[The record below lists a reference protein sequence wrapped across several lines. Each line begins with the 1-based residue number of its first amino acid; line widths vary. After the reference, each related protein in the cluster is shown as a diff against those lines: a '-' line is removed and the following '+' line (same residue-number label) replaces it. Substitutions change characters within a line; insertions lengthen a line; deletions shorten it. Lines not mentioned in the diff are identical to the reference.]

1 MKADTKK
8 KGNTMKDKDQG
19 KMSLGAR
26 LAYSFGAFGNDSFY
40 GLLSGYLIMFITSHL
55 FNTGNAAEDAKMISI
70 VTLIIMALRIVELFI
85 DPFIGNA
92 IDRTKTRWGHFRPWV
107 VVGGSVSAVILLML
121 FTNLG
126 GLYQKNAVLYMVVF
140 AVLYITMDIFY
151 SFKDVGFWSM
161 LPSLTTSSRER
172 EKTAT
177 YARVGSTVG
186 GGLVGILVMPAVIF
200 FSAKATST
208 GDDRG
213 WFIFAAIICS
223 IAFVSAWCVGLFTRE
238 VNSDIRKNKQD
249 TKGIVGIFK
258 ALSGNDQLMWVAL
271 AYLFYGIAINITNS
285 LEVYYF
291 TYIMGMPKAFSIFS
305 TINIF
310 LGIIATSLF
319 PILSKKLSRKTLFTS
334 CLVVMICGMG
344 LFAFAGSN
352 LPLVLLAASV
362 FGFPQQM
369 VFLIVL
375 MVITD
380 SVEYGQLKLGHRDES
395 LALSVRP
402 LIDKFGGAVS
412 NGVVGQI
419 AIMAGMTTGATAASI
434 TPAGKINFKIMM
446 FAVPA
451 VMLVIAIIIF
461 ASKVILSEK
470 KHAEIVAELEK
481 TWGKK
486 FDKDNNTEVDG
497 DVTIP
502 TPISG
507 QLMNLS
513 QVNDQ
518 TFSSGS
524 VGQGFAIKPSDGKI
538 LAPFDATVR
547 QVFTT
552 RHAVGLVGDNGVV
565 LLIHIGLGTVKLK
578 GTGFVSYVDQGQKV
592 KKGQELIEFW
602 DPTIKKAGLDDTV
615 IVVVTNSDKFSDFDM
630 MMKAGQNVQAEDNV
644 LELRAKNEEVAIG
657 GNQVEPAN

>member
-1 MKADTKK
+1 
-8 KGNTMKDKDQG
+8 MKDKDQG

-55 FNTGNAAEDAKMISI
+55 FNTGNAAEDARMISM
-70 VTLIIMALRIVELFI
+70 VTLIIMVLRIVELFI

-107 VVGGSVSAVILLML
+107 VVGGSISAVILLIL

-126 GLYQKNAVLYMVVF
+126 GLYQKNAILYMIVF

-161 LPSLTTSSRER
+161 LPSLTTNSRER

-177 YARVGSTVG
+177 YARVGSTIG
-186 GGLVGILVMPAVIF
+186 GGLVGILVMPAVIY
-200 FSAKATST
+200 FSVRPTST

-238 VNSDIRKNKQD
+238 VNSDIRKNKKD
-249 TKGIVGIFK
+249 TKGIIGIFK

-271 AYLFYGIAINITNS
+271 AYLFYGVAINITGS

-305 TINIF
+305 TINVF

-319 PILSKKLSRKTLFTS
+319 PLLSKKMSRKVLFTS
-334 CLVVMICGMG
+334 CLAVMLCGMG
-344 LFAFAGSN
+344 LFAVAGSN
-352 LPLVLLAASV
+352 LPLVLLAASI
-362 FGFPQQM
+362 FGFPQPM

-419 AIMAGMTTGATAASI
+419 AIMAGMTTGATASSI
-434 TPAGKINFKIMM
+434 TAAGKLNFKIMM

-451 VMLVIAIIIF
+451 VMLVIAILIF

-486 FDKDNNTEVDG
+486 FDKDSDNDIDS
-497 DVTIP
+497 DVLIT

-507 QLMNLS
+507 ELMNLN
-513 QVNDQ
+513 QVNDKI
-518 TFSSGS
+518 FSSGA
-524 VGQGFAIKPSDGKI
+524 VGQGFAIKPSDGKV

-565 LLIHIGLGTVKLK
+565 LLIHIGLGTVALN
-578 GTGFVSYVDQGQKV
+578 GTGFVSYVEQGQRV

-615 IVVVTNSDKFSDFDM
+615 IVIVTNSGKFSDIDLM
-630 MMKAGQNVQAEDNV
+630 AKAGQAVQAEDNI
-644 LELRAKNEEVAIG
+644 LELKVKKEEPVLG
-657 GNQVEPAN
+657 GGEVEPTN

>member
-1 MKADTKK
+1 
-8 KGNTMKDKDQG
+8 MKDKDQG

-55 FNTGNAAEDAKMISI
+55 FNTGNAAEDARMISM
-70 VTLIIMALRIVELFI
+70 VTLIIMVLRIVELFI

-107 VVGGSVSAVILLML
+107 VVGGSVSAVILLIL

-126 GLYQKNAVLYMVVF
+126 GLYQKNAILYMIVF

-161 LPSLTTSSRER
+161 LPSLTTNSRER

-177 YARVGSTVG
+177 YARVGSTIG
-186 GGLVGILVMPAVIF
+186 GGLVGILVMPAVIY
-200 FSAKATST
+200 FSVRPTST

-238 VNSDIRKNKQD
+238 VNSDIRKNKKD
-249 TKGIVGIFK
+249 TKGIIGIFK

-271 AYLFYGIAINITNS
+271 AYLFYGVAINITGS

-305 TINIF
+305 TINVF

-319 PILSKKLSRKTLFTS
+319 PLLSKKMSRKALFTS
-334 CLVVMICGMG
+334 CLAVMLCGMG
-344 LFAFAGSN
+344 LFAVAGSN
-352 LPLVLLAASV
+352 LPLVLLAASI
-362 FGFPQQM
+362 FGFPQPM

-419 AIMAGMTTGATAASI
+419 AIMAGMTTGATASSI
-434 TPAGKINFKIMM
+434 TAAGKLNFKIMM

-451 VMLVIAIIIF
+451 VMLVIAILIF

-486 FDKDNNTEVDG
+486 FDKDSDNDFDS
-497 DVTIP
+497 DVLIA

-507 QLMNLS
+507 ELMNLN
-513 QVNDQ
+513 QVNDK

-524 VGQGFAIKPSDGKI
+524 VGQGFAIKPSDGKV

-565 LLIHIGLGTVKLK
+565 LLIHIGLGTVELN
-578 GTGFVSYVDQGQKV
+578 GTGFVSYVEQGQRV

-615 IVVVTNSDKFSDFDM
+615 IVIVTNSDKFSDIDLM
-630 MMKAGQNVQAEDNV
+630 AKAGQAVQAEDNI
-644 LELRAKNEEVAIG
+644 LELKVKKEEPVLG
-657 GNQVEPAN
+657 GGEVEPTN

>member
-1 MKADTKK
+1 
-8 KGNTMKDKDQG
+8 MKDKNRR

-55 FNTGNAAEDAKMISI
+55 FNTGSASDNAKMIST
-70 VTLIIMALRIVELFI
+70 VTIIIMVLRIVELLI

-92 IDRTKTRWGHFRPWV
+92 IDRTKTRWGHFRPWIV
-107 VVGGSVSAVILLML
+107 IGGSISAVILLML

-126 GLYQKNAVLYMVVF
+126 GLYQKNALLYLIVF

-161 LPSLTTSSRER
+161 LPSLTTDSRER

-177 YARVGSTVG
+177 YARVGSTIG

-208 GDDRG
+208 GDNRG

-238 VNSDIRKNKQD
+238 VNSDIRKNKKD

-258 ALSGNDQLMWVAL
+258 ALSGNDQLMWVAA
-271 AYLFYGIAINITNS
+271 AYLFYGVAINITGS

-291 TYIMGMPKAFSIFS
+291 TYIMGMPTAFSIFS

-310 LGIIATSLF
+310 LGIFATSLF
-319 PILSKKLSRKTLFTS
+319 PILSKKLSRKALFTG
-334 CLVVMICGMG
+334 CIVVMLLGIA
-344 LFAFAGSN
+344 LFSVAGSN
-352 LPLVLLAASV
+352 LPLVLIAAST

-419 AIMAGMTTGATAASI
+419 AIMAGMTTGATASSI
-434 TPAGKINFKIMM
+434 TAAGKTNFKIMM

-451 VMLVIAIIIF
+451 IMLLVSIIIF
-461 ASKVILSEK
+461 AKKVILSEQ
-470 KHAEIVAELEK
+470 KHAQIVAELEK

-486 FDKDNNTEVDG
+486 FDKDNETEVDS

-578 GTGFVSYVDQGQKV
+578 GTGFVSYVEQGQGV

-615 IVVVTNSDKFSDFDM
+615 IVVITNSDKFSDFDM

-644 LELRAKNEEVAIG
+644 LELKAKNEEESAIG
-657 GNQVEPAN
+657 GGQVEPAN

>member
-1 MKADTKK
+1 
-8 KGNTMKDKDQG
+8 MKDKDQG

-55 FNTGNAAEDAKMISI
+55 FNTGNAAEDARMISM
-70 VTLIIMALRIVELFI
+70 VTLIIMVLRIVELFI

-107 VVGGSVSAVILLML
+107 VVGGSISAVILLIL

-126 GLYQKNAVLYMVVF
+126 GLYQKNAILYMIVF

-161 LPSLTTSSRER
+161 LPSLTTNSRER

-177 YARVGSTVG
+177 YARVGSTIG
-186 GGLVGILVMPAVIF
+186 GGLVGILVMPAVIY
-200 FSAKATST
+200 FSVRPTST

-238 VNSDIRKNKQD
+238 VNSDIRKNKKD
-249 TKGIVGIFK
+249 TKGIIGIFK

-271 AYLFYGIAINITNS
+271 AYLFYGVAINITGS

-305 TINIF
+305 TINVF
-310 LGIIATSLF
+310 LGIISTSLF
-319 PILSKKLSRKTLFTS
+319 PLLSKKMSRKALFTS
-334 CLVVMICGMG
+334 CLAVMLCGMG
-344 LFAFAGSN
+344 LFAVAGSN
-352 LPLVLLAASV
+352 LPLVLLAASI
-362 FGFPQQM
+362 FGFPQPM

-419 AIMAGMTTGATAASI
+419 AIMAGMTTGATASSI
-434 TPAGKINFKIMM
+434 TAAGKLNFKIMM

-451 VMLVIAIIIF
+451 VMLVIAILIF

-486 FDKDNNTEVDG
+486 FDKDSDNDVDS
-497 DVTIP
+497 DVLIA

-507 QLMNLS
+507 ELINLN
-513 QVNDQ
+513 QVNDK

-524 VGQGFAIKPSDGKI
+524 VGQGFAIKPSDGKV

-565 LLIHIGLGTVKLK
+565 LLIHIGLGTVELK
-578 GTGFVSYVDQGQKV
+578 GTGFVSYVEQGQRV

-615 IVVVTNSDKFSDFDM
+615 IVIVTNSDKFADIDLVA
-630 MMKAGQNVQAEDNV
+630 KASQAVQAEDNI
-644 LELRAKNEEVAIG
+644 LELKVKKEEPVLG
-657 GNQVEPAN
+657 GGEVEPTN

>member
-1 MKADTKK
+1 
-8 KGNTMKDKDQG
+8 MKDKDQG

-55 FNTGNAAEDAKMISI
+55 FNTGNAAEDARMISM
-70 VTLIIMALRIVELFI
+70 VTLIIMVLRIVELFI

-92 IDRTKTRWGHFRPWV
+92 IDRTKTQWGHFRPWV
-107 VVGGSVSAVILLML
+107 VVGGSVSAVILLIL

-126 GLYQKNAVLYMVVF
+126 GLYQKNAILYMIVF

-161 LPSLTTSSRER
+161 LPSLTTNSRER

-177 YARVGSTVG
+177 YARVGSTIG
-186 GGLVGILVMPAVIF
+186 GGLVGILVMPAVIY
-200 FSAKATST
+200 FSARSTST

-238 VNSDIRKNKQD
+238 VNSDIRKNKKD
-249 TKGIVGIFK
+249 TKGIIGIFK

-271 AYLFYGIAINITNS
+271 AYLFYGVAINITGS

-305 TINIF
+305 TINVF

-319 PILSKKLSRKTLFTS
+319 PLLSKKMSRKALFTS
-334 CLVVMICGMG
+334 CLAVMLCGMG
-344 LFAFAGSN
+344 LFAVAGSN
-352 LPLVLLAASV
+352 LPLVLLAASI
-362 FGFPQQM
+362 FGFPQPM

-419 AIMAGMTTGATAASI
+419 AIMAGMTTGATASSI
-434 TPAGKINFKIMM
+434 TAAGKLNFKIMM

-451 VMLVIAIIIF
+451 VMLVIAILIF

-486 FDKDNNTEVDG
+486 FDKDSDNDVDS
-497 DVTIP
+497 DVLIA

-507 QLMNLS
+507 ELINLN
-513 QVNDQ
+513 QVNDK

-524 VGQGFAIKPSDGKI
+524 VGQGFAIKPSDGKV

-565 LLIHIGLGTVKLK
+565 LLIHIGLGTVELN
-578 GTGFVSYVDQGQKV
+578 GTGFVSYVEQGQRV

-615 IVVVTNSDKFSDFDM
+615 IVIVTNSGKFSDIDLM
-630 MMKAGQNVQAEDNV
+630 AKTGQAVQAEDNI
-644 LELRAKNEEVAIG
+644 LELKVKKEEPVLG
-657 GNQVEPAN
+657 GGEVEPTN

>member
-1 MKADTKK
+1 
-8 KGNTMKDKDQG
+8 MKDKKDEG

-107 VVGGSVSAVILLML
+107 VVGGSISSVILLML

-213 WFIFAAIICS
+213 WFIFAAIICT

-319 PILSKKLSRKTLFTS
+319 PILSKKLSRKALFTS
-334 CLVVMICGMG
+334 CLVVMLCGMG
-344 LFAFAGSN
+344 LFAVAGSN
-352 LPLVLLAASV
+352 LPLVLVAASV

-419 AIMAGMTTGATAASI
+419 AIMAGMTTGATASSI
-434 TPAGKINFKIMM
+434 TASGKMNFKIMM

-486 FDKDNNTEVDG
+486 FDKSGENTVDG
-497 DVTIP
+497 DVLIP

-507 QLMNLS
+507 KLMNLS
-513 QVNDQ
+513 EVNDQ

-524 VGQGFAIKPSDGKI
+524 VGQGFAIKPSDGKV

-578 GTGFVSYVDQGQKV
+578 GTGFVSYVEQGQRV

-615 IVVVTNSDKFSDFDM
+615 IVIVTNSDKFSEFEMTVKD
-630 MMKAGQNVQAEDNV
+630 GQSVQAEDNV
-644 LELRAKNEEVAIG
+644 LELKVKNEEETALG
-657 GNQVEPAN
+657 GGQIEPAN

>member
-1 MKADTKK
+1 
-8 KGNTMKDKDQG
+8 MKDKNRR

-55 FNTGNAAEDAKMISI
+55 FNTGSASDNAKMIST
-70 VTLIIMALRIVELFI
+70 VTIIIMVLRIVELLI

-92 IDRTKTRWGHFRPWV
+92 IDRTKTRWGHFRPWIV
-107 VVGGSVSAVILLML
+107 IGGSISAVILLML

-126 GLYQKNAVLYMVVF
+126 GLYQKNALLYLIVF

-161 LPSLTTSSRER
+161 LPSLTTDSRER

-177 YARVGSTVG
+177 YARVGSTIG

-208 GDDRG
+208 GDNRG

-238 VNSDIRKNKQD
+238 VNSDIRKNKKD

-258 ALSGNDQLMWVAL
+258 ALSGNDQLMWVAA
-271 AYLFYGIAINITNS
+271 AYLFYGVAINITGS

-291 TYIMGMPKAFSIFS
+291 TYIMGMPTAFSIFS

-310 LGIIATSLF
+310 LGIFATSLF
-319 PILSKKLSRKTLFTS
+319 PILSKKLSRKALFTG
-334 CLVVMICGMG
+334 CIVVMLLGIA
-344 LFAFAGSN
+344 LFSVAGSN
-352 LPLVLLAASV
+352 LPLVLIAAST

-419 AIMAGMTTGATAASI
+419 AIMAGMTTGATASSI
-434 TPAGKINFKIMM
+434 TAAGKTNFKIMM

-451 VMLVIAIIIF
+451 IMLLVSIIIF
-461 ASKVILSEK
+461 AKKVILSEQ
-470 KHAEIVAELEK
+470 KHSQIVAELEK

-486 FDKDNNTEVDG
+486 FDKDNETEVDS

-578 GTGFVSYVDQGQKV
+578 GTGFVSYVEQGQRV

-615 IVVVTNSDKFSDFDM
+615 IVVITNSDKFSDFDM

-644 LELRAKNEEVAIG
+644 LELKAKNEEESAIG
-657 GNQVEPAN
+657 GGQVEPAN

>member
-1 MKADTKK
+1 
-8 KGNTMKDKDQG
+8 MKDKDQG

-55 FNTGNAAEDAKMISI
+55 FNTGNAAEDARMISM
-70 VTLIIMALRIVELFI
+70 VTLIIMVLRIVELFI

-107 VVGGSVSAVILLML
+107 VVGGSISAVILLIL

-126 GLYQKNAVLYMVVF
+126 GLYQKNAILYMIVF

-161 LPSLTTSSRER
+161 LPSLTTNSRER

-177 YARVGSTVG
+177 YARVGSTIG
-186 GGLVGILVMPAVIF
+186 GGLVGILVMPAVIY
-200 FSAKATST
+200 FSARPTST

-238 VNSDIRKNKQD
+238 VNSDIRKNKKD
-249 TKGIVGIFK
+249 TKGIIGIFK

-271 AYLFYGIAINITNS
+271 AYLFYGVAINITGS

-305 TINIF
+305 TINVF

-319 PILSKKLSRKTLFTS
+319 PLLSKKMSRKALFTS
-334 CLVVMICGMG
+334 CLAVMLCGMG
-344 LFAFAGSN
+344 LFAVAGSN
-352 LPLVLLAASV
+352 LPLVLLAASI
-362 FGFPQQM
+362 FGFPQPM

-419 AIMAGMTTGATAASI
+419 AIMAGMTTGATASSI
-434 TPAGKINFKIMM
+434 TAAGKLNFKIMM

-451 VMLVIAIIIF
+451 VMLVIAILIF

-486 FDKDNNTEVDG
+486 FDKDSDNDVDS
-497 DVTIP
+497 DVLIA

-507 QLMNLS
+507 ELMNLN
-513 QVNDQ
+513 QVNDK

-524 VGQGFAIKPSDGKI
+524 VGQGFAIKPSDGKV

-565 LLIHIGLGTVKLK
+565 LLIHIGLGTVELN
-578 GTGFVSYVDQGQKV
+578 GTGFVSYVEQGQRV

-615 IVVVTNSDKFSDFDM
+615 IVIVTNSAKFSDIDLM
-630 MMKAGQNVQAEDNV
+630 AKAGQAVQAEDNI
-644 LELRAKNEEVAIG
+644 LELKVKKEEPVLG
-657 GNQVEPAN
+657 GGEVEPTN

>member
-1 MKADTKK
+1 
-8 KGNTMKDKDQG
+8 MKDKDQG

-55 FNTGNAAEDAKMISI
+55 FNTGNAAEDARMISM
-70 VTLIIMALRIVELFI
+70 VTLIIMVLRIVELFI

-107 VVGGSVSAVILLML
+107 VVGGSISAVILLIL

-126 GLYQKNAVLYMVVF
+126 GLYQKNAILYMIVF

-161 LPSLTTSSRER
+161 LPSLTTNSRER

-177 YARVGSTVG
+177 YARVGSTIG
-186 GGLVGILVMPAVIF
+186 GGLVGILVMPAVIY
-200 FSAKATST
+200 FSVRPTST

-238 VNSDIRKNKQD
+238 VNSDIRKNKKD
-249 TKGIVGIFK
+249 TKGIIGIFK

-271 AYLFYGIAINITNS
+271 AYLFYGVAINITGS

-305 TINIF
+305 TINVF

-319 PILSKKLSRKTLFTS
+319 PLLSKKMSRKVLFTS
-334 CLVVMICGMG
+334 CLAVMLCGMG
-344 LFAFAGSN
+344 LFAVAGSN
-352 LPLVLLAASV
+352 LPLVLLAASI
-362 FGFPQQM
+362 FGFPQPM

-419 AIMAGMTTGATAASI
+419 AIMAGMTTGATASSI
-434 TPAGKINFKIMM
+434 TAAGKLNFKIMM

-451 VMLVIAIIIF
+451 VMLVIAILIF

-486 FDKDNNTEVDG
+486 FDKDSDNDIDS
-497 DVTIP
+497 DVLIA

-507 QLMNLS
+507 ELMNLN
-513 QVNDQ
+513 QVNDK

-524 VGQGFAIKPSDGKI
+524 VGQGFAIKPSDGKV

-565 LLIHIGLGTVKLK
+565 LLIHIGLGTVALN
-578 GTGFVSYVDQGQKV
+578 GTGFVSYVEQGQRV

-615 IVVVTNSDKFSDFDM
+615 IVIVTNSDKFSDIDLM
-630 MMKAGQNVQAEDNV
+630 AKTGQAVQAEDNI
-644 LELRAKNEEVAIG
+644 LELKVKKEEPVLG
-657 GNQVEPAN
+657 GGEVEPTN

>member
-1 MKADTKK
+1 
-8 KGNTMKDKDQG
+8 MKDKDQG

-55 FNTGNAAEDAKMISI
+55 FNTGNAAEDARMISM
-70 VTLIIMALRIVELFI
+70 VTLIIMVLRIVELFI

-92 IDRTKTRWGHFRPWV
+92 IDRTKTQWGHFRPWV
-107 VVGGSVSAVILLML
+107 VVGGSVSAVILLIL

-126 GLYQKNAVLYMVVF
+126 GLYQKNAILYMIVF

-161 LPSLTTSSRER
+161 LPSLTTNSRER

-177 YARVGSTVG
+177 YARVGSTIG
-186 GGLVGILVMPAVIF
+186 GGLVGILVMPAVIY
-200 FSAKATST
+200 FSARPTST

-238 VNSDIRKNKQD
+238 VNSDIRKNKKD
-249 TKGIVGIFK
+249 TKGIIGIFK

-271 AYLFYGIAINITNS
+271 AYLFYGVAINITGS

-305 TINIF
+305 TINVF

-319 PILSKKLSRKTLFTS
+319 PLLSKKMSRKALFTS
-334 CLVVMICGMG
+334 CLAVMLCGMG
-344 LFAFAGSN
+344 LFAVAGSN
-352 LPLVLLAASV
+352 LPLVLLAASI
-362 FGFPQQM
+362 FGFPQPM

-419 AIMAGMTTGATAASI
+419 AIMAGMTTGATASSI
-434 TPAGKINFKIMM
+434 TAAGKLNFKIMM

-451 VMLVIAIIIF
+451 VMLVIAILIF

-486 FDKDNNTEVDG
+486 FDKDSDNDVDS
-497 DVTIP
+497 DVLIA

-507 QLMNLS
+507 ELINLN
-513 QVNDQ
+513 QVNDK

-524 VGQGFAIKPSDGKI
+524 VGQGFAIKPSDGKV

-565 LLIHIGLGTVKLK
+565 LLIHIGLGTVELN
-578 GTGFVSYVDQGQKV
+578 GTGFVSYVEQGQRV

-615 IVVVTNSDKFSDFDM
+615 IVIVTNSGKFSDIDLM
-630 MMKAGQNVQAEDNV
+630 AKTGQAVQAADNI
-644 LELRAKNEEVAIG
+644 LELKAKKEEPVLG
-657 GNQVEPAN
+657 GGEVEPTN

>member
-1 MKADTKK
+1 
-8 KGNTMKDKDQG
+8 MKDKDQG

-55 FNTGNAAEDAKMISI
+55 FNTGNAAEDARMISM
-70 VTLIIMALRIVELFI
+70 VTLIIMVLRIVELFI

-107 VVGGSVSAVILLML
+107 VVGGSISAVILLIL

-126 GLYQKNAVLYMVVF
+126 GLYQKNAILYMIVF

-161 LPSLTTSSRER
+161 LPSLTTNSRER

-177 YARVGSTVG
+177 YARVGSTIG
-186 GGLVGILVMPAVIF
+186 GGLVGILVMPAVIY
-200 FSAKATST
+200 FSVRPTST

-238 VNSDIRKNKQD
+238 VNSDIRKNKKD
-249 TKGIVGIFK
+249 TKGIIGIFK

-271 AYLFYGIAINITNS
+271 AYLFYGVAINITGS

-305 TINIF
+305 TINVF

-319 PILSKKLSRKTLFTS
+319 PLLSKKMSRKVLFTS
-334 CLVVMICGMG
+334 CLAVMLCGMG
-344 LFAFAGSN
+344 LFAVAGSN
-352 LPLVLLAASV
+352 LPLVLLAASI
-362 FGFPQQM
+362 FGFPQPM

-419 AIMAGMTTGATAASI
+419 AIMAGMTTGATASSI
-434 TPAGKINFKIMM
+434 TAAGKLNFKIMM

-451 VMLVIAIIIF
+451 VMLVIAILIF

-486 FDKDNNTEVDG
+486 FDKDSDNDIDS
-497 DVTIP
+497 DVLIA

-507 QLMNLS
+507 ELMNLN
-513 QVNDQ
+513 QVNDKI
-518 TFSSGS
+518 FSSGA
-524 VGQGFAIKPSDGKI
+524 VGQGFAIKPSDGKV

-565 LLIHIGLGTVKLK
+565 LLIHIGLGTVALN
-578 GTGFVSYVDQGQKV
+578 GTGFVSYVEQGQRV

-615 IVVVTNSDKFSDFDM
+615 IVIVTNSDKFSDIDLM
-630 MMKAGQNVQAEDNV
+630 AKTGQAVQAEDNI
-644 LELRAKNEEVAIG
+644 LELKVKKEEPVLG
-657 GNQVEPAN
+657 GGEVEPTN

>member
-1 MKADTKK
+1 MENKE
-8 KGNTMKDKDQG
+8 N

-26 LAYSFGAFGNDSFY
+26 LAYSFGAFGNDAFY

-55 FNTGNAAEDAKMISI
+55 FNTGSAAQDAKMISI
-70 VTLIIMALRIVELFI
+70 VTLIIMGLRIVELFI

-107 VVGGSVSAVILLML
+107 VVGGSISAVTLLLL
-121 FTNLG
+121 FTNMG
-126 GLYQKNAVLYMVVF
+126 GLYQKNAVLYLIVF
-140 AVLYITMDIFY
+140 AILYITMDIFY

-213 WFIFAAIICS
+213 WFIFALIICT

-238 VNSDIRKNKQD
+238 VNSDIRKNKKD
-249 TKGIVGIFK
+249 TKGVVGIFK
-258 ALSGNDQLMWVAL
+258 ALAGNDQLMWVAL
-271 AYLFYGIAINITNS
+271 AYLFYGVAINITNS

-319 PILSKKLSRKTLFTS
+319 PILSKRMSRKALFTL
-334 CLVVMICGMG
+334 CLVVMLCGMG

-352 LPLVLLAASV
+352 LALVLVAASV

-419 AIMAGMTTGATAASI
+419 AIMAGMTTGATASTI
-434 TPAGKINFKIMM
+434 TAAGKTNFKLMM

-451 VMLVIAIIIF
+451 VMLIIAIIIF
-461 ASKVILSEK
+461 ASKVILSEQ

-486 FDKDNNTEVDG
+486 FANNNEDLAKPTAKKIE
-497 DVTIP
+497 IP
-502 TPISG
+502 TPIAG
-507 QLMNLS
+507 KLLNLRE
-513 QVNDQ
+513 VKDE

-524 VGQGFAIKPSDGKI
+524 VGQGFAIKPSDGKVY
-538 LAPFDATVR
+538 APFDATVR

-552 RHAVGLVGDNGVV
+552 RHAVGLVSDTGVV
-565 LLIHIGLGTVKLK
+565 LLIHIGIGTVKLK
-578 GTGFVSYVDQGQKV
+578 GTGFVSYVSEGQKV

-615 IVVVTNSDKFSDFDM
+615 IVVVTNSNKFADIHITKSTDTEVTAGEDVLSLEAKDSD
-630 MMKAGQNVQAEDNV
+630 Q
-644 LELRAKNEEVAIG
+644 
-657 GNQVEPAN
+657 

>member
-1 MKADTKK
+1 
-8 KGNTMKDKDQG
+8 MKDKDQG

-55 FNTGNAAEDAKMISI
+55 FNTGNAAEDARMISM
-70 VTLIIMALRIVELFI
+70 VTLIIMVLRIVELFI

-107 VVGGSVSAVILLML
+107 VVGGSISAVILLIL

-126 GLYQKNAVLYMVVF
+126 GLYQKNAILYMIVF
-140 AVLYITMDIFY
+140 AVLYITMGIFY

-161 LPSLTTSSRER
+161 LPSLTTNSRER

-177 YARVGSTVG
+177 YARVGSTIG
-186 GGLVGILVMPAVIF
+186 GGLVGILVMPAVIY
-200 FSAKATST
+200 FSARPTST

-238 VNSDIRKNKQD
+238 VNSDIRKNKKD
-249 TKGIVGIFK
+249 TKGIIGIFK

-271 AYLFYGIAINITNS
+271 AYLFYGVAINITGS

-305 TINIF
+305 TINVF

-319 PILSKKLSRKTLFTS
+319 PLLSKKMSRKALFTS
-334 CLVVMICGMG
+334 CLAVMLCGMG
-344 LFAFAGSN
+344 LFAVAGSN
-352 LPLVLLAASV
+352 LPLVLLAASI
-362 FGFPQQM
+362 FGFPQPM

-419 AIMAGMTTGATAASI
+419 AIMAGMTTGATASSI
-434 TPAGKINFKIMM
+434 TAAGKLNFKIMM

-451 VMLVIAIIIF
+451 VMLVIAILIF

-486 FDKDNNTEVDG
+486 FDKDSDNDVDS
-497 DVTIP
+497 DVLIA

-507 QLMNLS
+507 ELMNLN
-513 QVNDQ
+513 QVNDK

-524 VGQGFAIKPSDGKI
+524 VGQGFAIKPSDGKV

-565 LLIHIGLGTVKLK
+565 LLIHIGLGTVALN
-578 GTGFVSYVDQGQKV
+578 GTGFVSYVEQGQRV

-615 IVVVTNSDKFSDFDM
+615 IVIVTNSDKFSDIDLM
-630 MMKAGQNVQAEDNV
+630 AKTGQAVQAEDNI
-644 LELRAKNEEVAIG
+644 LELKVKKEEPALG
-657 GNQVEPAN
+657 GGEVEPTN

>member
-1 MKADTKK
+1 
-8 KGNTMKDKDQG
+8 
-19 KMSLGAR
+19 
-26 LAYSFGAFGNDSFY
+26 
-40 GLLSGYLIMFITSHL
+40 MFITSHL
-55 FNTGNAAEDAKMISI
+55 FNTGSASDNAKMIST
-70 VTLIIMALRIVELFI
+70 VTIIIMVLRIVELLI

-92 IDRTKTRWGHFRPWV
+92 IDRTKTRWGHFRPWIV
-107 VVGGSVSAVILLML
+107 IGGSISAVILLML

-126 GLYQKNAVLYMVVF
+126 GLYQKNALLYLIVF

-161 LPSLTTSSRER
+161 LPSLTTDSRER

-177 YARVGSTVG
+177 YARVGSTIG

-208 GDDRG
+208 GDNRG

-238 VNSDIRKNKQD
+238 VNSDIRKNKKD

-258 ALSGNDQLMWVAL
+258 ALSGNDQLMWVAA
-271 AYLFYGIAINITNS
+271 AYLFYGVAINITGS

-291 TYIMGMPKAFSIFS
+291 TYIMGMPTAFSIFS

-310 LGIIATSLF
+310 LGIFATSLF
-319 PILSKKLSRKTLFTS
+319 PILSKKLSRKALFTG
-334 CLVVMICGMG
+334 CIVVMLLGIA
-344 LFAFAGSN
+344 LFSVAGSN
-352 LPLVLLAASV
+352 LPLVLIAAST

-419 AIMAGMTTGATAASI
+419 AIMAGMTTGATASSI
-434 TPAGKINFKIMM
+434 TAAGKTNFKIMM

-451 VMLVIAIIIF
+451 IMLLVSIIIF
-461 ASKVILSEK
+461 AKKVILSEQ
-470 KHAEIVAELEK
+470 KHAQIVAELEK

-486 FDKDNNTEVDG
+486 FDKDNETEVDS

-578 GTGFVSYVDQGQKV
+578 GTGFVSYVEQGQRV

-615 IVVVTNSDKFSDFDM
+615 IVVITNSDKFSDFDM

-644 LELRAKNEEVAIG
+644 LELKAKNEEESAIG
-657 GNQVEPAN
+657 GGQVEPAN